1 MSQPSALS
9 VPASVALVPRPVGS
23 KLLVGR
29 ADPYPNRLRLT
40 TIGLVA
46 SGSELKKRP
55 VNASYQRSAHVVE
68 AGGIEKL
75 PGVCRSNLRA
85 KVGQVLLRARVGD
98 GRAFR

>member
-1 MSQPSALS
+1 
-9 VPASVALVPRPVGS
+9 
-23 KLLVGR
+23 LVGR
-29 ADPYPNRLRLT
+29 ADPDPNRLRLT
-40 TIGLVA
+40 DTIGLVA